1 MPPPPGGVALVA
13 GRQVEV
19 LVQVQ
24 SVQSPTPRQPKV
36 GVGDGQTAEQPGGE
50 VRQGSV
56 EVTAVL
62 QHLQAGLASLCR

>member
-1 MPPPPGGVALVA
+1 MA

-24 SVQSPTPRQPKV
+24 SVQYTPPPRQPKE
-36 GVGDGQTAEQPGGE
+36 GDGDGQTAEQPGGE

-56 EVTAVL
+56 EATAVL
-62 QHLQAGLASLCR
+62 QHLQAEKRGALERMFKGRR